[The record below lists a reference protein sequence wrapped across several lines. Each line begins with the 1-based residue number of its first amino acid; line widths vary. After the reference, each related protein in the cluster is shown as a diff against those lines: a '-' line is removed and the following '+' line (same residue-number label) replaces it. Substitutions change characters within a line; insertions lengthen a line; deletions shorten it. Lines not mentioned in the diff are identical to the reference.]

1 MIAAGSRRVTRV
13 AALFFLII
21 FASLGVALFYF
32 RKGGKSQQLLNALT
46 VRVAVSVLLFI
57 LLLLAWYAG
66 WIEPHGLGG

>member
-1 MIAAGSRRVTRV
+1 MTAARSRRVIRV
-13 AALFFLII
+13 AALFFLIM

-32 RKGGKSQQLLNALT
+32 RKGGQPQQLLNALT